1 MFKSDYVEFE
11 YDHYGQDVS
20 STYDN
25 VRLPKVVKKGKRKIL
40 FVLDAM
46 PSEDLRSGK
55 LLSGGTGK
63 LLESMLTVT
72 PQYHGADV
80 SIKDFQWL
88 AISYNAYRTAGQL
101 EQFKLQAEQ
110 DFTDRLNFIILAYKP
125 DIVVTFGRRPTVA
138 LNMNYLQQFRG
149 KKGVQYHHFYGV
161 PIDTTLAVDGKE
173 HSFQHVSTLSLNTL
187 ANPAGGKGGASYL
200 IGYVM
205 RNLLTV
211 LNHGELMYRMPKM
224 KFKTTYVDTI
234 DKFKDM
240 IKDIRGAK
248 DLAVDTETTSLN
260 RRVNKTLIIQFATS
274 DKHAYVVPIAHKDST
289 WRAKEL
295 QYIIK
300 TIRDLIEHK
309 NKTKYLLFANAKFDI
324 IRLRSDFG
332 VRHLKADIWDIFA
345 GEFAHDENAKELTNL
360 GAHYYSLLNICM
372 QYGNT
377 DYYEAEFGKEQ
388 RTTITHV
395 DMSPALIQYCAMDV
409 ISLHMIKRLQL
420 RRAED
425 TGYAKY
431 ESLVGQQISDK
442 LHMFAAMEYHG
453 STTDIDYL
461 FYLQSA
467 ESPLNQH
474 RDAVIHA
481 LNNTKGALKT
491 NKLLTKQSNA
501 PTTGLFG
508 RTNLNMFNVRKR
520 KHLELLMFN
529 VLKLAPVSVGK
540 SGAGQ
545 IDKKFQAKYGDVEE
559 VALYNELQKVNKLS
573 SSYVKA
579 FIKQWGVDDDMRFDR
594 TIRPDFG
601 FITVVT
607 GRSSARK
614 PSLHQIPSRNNVT
627 KLILKLFPGRADLGK
642 YIKRL
647 FVAPEGRII
656 LKIDFAA
663 HEVRCFHLDSYVHTE
678 AGMMQFRHFLYMPK
692 ETRPRVYS
700 YNHATGEVE
709 LKAVGTQSIHV
720 PENDM
725 YELHYNGG
733 MIPLTGNHPLWSNT
747 RKAYIRADDMKV
759 GEDVLLEDVTDNG
772 IAVRE
777 VKLNAILNIARP
789 ALVCDIG
796 VEDNHNLFVASQ
808 PDQSPVLVH
817 NCWSIISGDKDVA
830 AQFQHG
836 LDMRNHYKLFPHDKL
851 QAKIKTEGDPHRIN
865 AAYFFTMDINKVD
878 KAKRDSVKQV
888 IFGLIYQQGVRGVA
902 ASTGQTVEMIT
913 GLIKAFFKR
922 FPVGA
927 GWFEKIKSF
936 ARKKLFVESPVGRR
950 RHLWPLLLPTTL
962 PNAETIHA
970 ATERRAVNSPVQGLG
985 SDFLDTGARVIEQE
999 KWAHYE
1005 KTGHYP
1011 DFHTTNSV
1019 HDSLEF
1025 SVAYADIW
1033 NAIRI
1038 IEYGLTDGVMKAAVE
1053 RHGLKF
1059 TVPLEIDFEIGG
1071 NLRDCDA
1078 WDYSLDDSNGK
1089 GSFNH
1094 LIRETLKFQRD
1105 ELGHKIDVDEV
1116 FKQITETQYKDMPHW
1131 AKKQLWNTGKQ
1142 PKGVKDPRK
1151 KSDILTR
1158 KDLNKIY
1165 KLE

>member
-110 DFTDRLNFIILAYKP
+110 DFTERLNFIILAYKP

-161 PIDTTLAVDGKE
+161 PIDTTLDVGGKE
-173 HSFQHVSTLSLNTL
+173 HSFQHVSTLSLNTITNL
-187 ANPAGGKGGASYL
+187 AGGKGGVSYL

-211 LNHGELMYRMPKM
+211 LNHGELIYRMPKM

-260 RRVNKTLIIQFATS
+260 RRVNKTLIIQFAIS

-501 PTTGLFG
+501 PSTGLFG

-663 HEVRCFHLDSYVHTE
+663 HEVR
-678 AGMMQFRHFLYMPK
+678 
-692 ETRPRVYS
+692 
-700 YNHATGEVE
+700 
-709 LKAVGTQSIHV
+709 
-720 PENDM
+720 
-725 YELHYNGG
+725 
-733 MIPLTGNHPLWSNT
+733 
-747 RKAYIRADDMKV
+747 
-759 GEDVLLEDVTDNG
+759 
-772 IAVRE
+772 
-777 VKLNAILNIARP
+777 
-789 ALVCDIG
+789 
-796 VEDNHNLFVASQ
+796 
-808 PDQSPVLVH
+808 
-817 NCWSIISGDKDVA
+817 CWSIISGDKDVA

-1025 SVAYADIW
+1025 SVAYDDIW

-1038 IEYGLTDGVMKAAVE
+1038 IEYGLTDGVMKAAVD
-1053 RHGLKF
+1053 RHDLKF

-1151 KSDILTR
+1151 KSDMLTR

>member
-110 DFTDRLNFIILAYKP
+110 DFTERLNFIILAYKP

-173 HSFQHVSTLSLNTL
+173 HSFQHVSTLSLNTITNL
-187 ANPAGGKGGASYL
+187 AGGKGGVSYL

-211 LNHGELMYRMPKM
+211 LNHGELIYRMPKM

-234 DKFKDM
+234 EKFKNM

-260 RRVNKTLIIQFATS
+260 RRVNKTLIIQFAIS

-300 TIRDLIEHK
+300 SIRDLIEHK

-501 PTTGLFG
+501 PSTGLFG

-520 KHLELLMFN
+520 KHLELLMFD

-663 HEVRCFHLDSYVHTE
+663 HEVR
-678 AGMMQFRHFLYMPK
+678 
-692 ETRPRVYS
+692 
-700 YNHATGEVE
+700 
-709 LKAVGTQSIHV
+709 
-720 PENDM
+720 
-725 YELHYNGG
+725 
-733 MIPLTGNHPLWSNT
+733 
-747 RKAYIRADDMKV
+747 
-759 GEDVLLEDVTDNG
+759 
-772 IAVRE
+772 
-777 VKLNAILNIARP
+777 
-789 ALVCDIG
+789 
-796 VEDNHNLFVASQ
+796 
-808 PDQSPVLVH
+808 
-817 NCWSIISGDKDVA
+817 CWSIISGDKDVA

-1053 RHGLKF
+1053 RHDLKF

-1105 ELGHKIDVDEV
+1105 ELGHKIDVDKV

-1151 KSDILTR
+1151 KSDMLTR
-1158 KDLNKIY
+1158 KVLNKIY